1 MRFGVV
7 GINHK
12 LAHLKLREQF
22 AKICQKKFG
31 FLNSNYEEHYFI
43 LLSTCNRTEI
53 YFCSVDLPGA
63 HSFILNSIRLDVED
77 EFDQKLYSFFG
88 SDCLNHLTRVA
99 VGLDS
104 AIIGETEIQGQV
116 KLAYEAVTEY
126 CMLPFDLHFL
136 FQKALT
142 ISKKIRTDLQL
153 GRGIP
158 NLEHAIF
165 QAGRNF
171 FEAIDDKKILFLGAS
186 EINLRVLQF
195 LRLKNLS
202 QITLCNRTEV
212 QIPNSNNPS
221 EITYLKWSELNKWES
236 FDWIIVGTKS
246 PDYLITSINNQNIG
260 RKLIIDLSVPR
271 NVNPTLGKISNVK
284 LLNIDELYGLLEI
297 RRQMMNKSI
306 FDAEHRIQEATQR
319 HVERHEKKLS
329 RILELEKIAL

>member
-31 FLNSNYEEHYFI
+31 VLHSNHEEHYFI

-53 YFCSVDLPGA
+53 YFSSVDLPEA
-63 HSFILNSIRLDVED
+63 HSFILNCIRLDVED

-88 SDCLNHLTRVA
+88 PDCLNHLTRVA

-126 CMLPFDLHFL
+126 CVLPFDLHFL
-136 FQKALT
+136 FQKALA

-158 NLEHAIF
+158 NLEHAVF
-165 QAGRNF
+165 QTGRSF
-171 FEAIDDKKILFLGAS
+171 FETIRDKKILFVGAS

-195 LRLKNLS
+195 LRLKNLTK
-202 QITLCNRTEV
+202 ITLCNRTEIHI
-212 QIPNSNNPS
+212 QNYNNHP
-221 EITYLKWSELNKWES
+221 EINYLKWSELNDWES
-236 FDWIIVGTKS
+236 FDWIILGTKS
-246 PDYLITSINNQNIG
+246 PDYLITAINKQNIG

-271 NVNPTLGKISNVK
+271 NVDPMLGKIPKVK

-306 FDAEHRIQEATQR
+306 FDAEHRIQQATKR
-319 HVERHEKKLS
+319 HIERYEKKHS
-329 RILELEKIAL
+329 RVIEFEKIAL